1 MSRYQEVTEAHPSA
15 NGATPTR
22 NANAERG
29 VGRAFRHEADMLP
42 RSNTCVSV
50 QRPGMS
56 SARSA
61 HVGRAWEEKKGVL
74 GKTGS
79 VNVAVRSGNSDPAAI
94 GINKIN
100 WGIAGVGEAP
110 AAPVASA
117 QSGLFLVG
125 GIAALAAVFL
135 LMKK

>member
-1 MSRYQEVTEAHPSA
+1 
-15 NGATPTR
+15 
-22 NANAERG
+22 
-29 VGRAFRHEADMLP
+29 MLP
-42 RSNTCVSV
+42 RSNTRVSV
-50 QRPGMS
+50 QQPGMS

-110 AAPVASA
+110 AAPASA